1 MDPLAWLTEPYGST
15 FMQRAAIAA
24 LIVGAVVPTIGC
36 WTLLRRLSYL
46 GDAMSHGTLAGIAI
60 GSLAGLSVTGGALA
74 GGLVMSLVIVAL
86 LAHPRLREDTVVG
99 IAESALFAIGL
110 VVIGRYGSGGV
121 DLAHLLL
128 GGITTVGDDD
138 LAVASAL
145 ALLVLVG
152 ITLLFRDLRIA
163 TFDRE
168 HARQVGVRV
177 DALALLLMMLLAVA
191 IVVSLKV
198 VGLLLS
204 VGLLVIPP
212 AAARMVTDRVV
223 PMTFVAIGV
232 GTAGSLTGLTL
243 AYHLG
248 TPAGATITLTV
259 GAVLVLLAPVGARRQ
274 PRAG

>member
-110 VVIGRYGSGGV
+110 VVSGRWGCGGVVGGQLVVGGGSSGG
-121 DLAHLLL
+121 
-128 GGITTVGDDD
+128 GG
-138 LAVASAL
+138 
-145 ALLVLVG
+145 
-152 ITLLFRDLRIA
+152 
-163 TFDRE
+163 DR
-168 HARQVGVRV
+168 
-177 DALALLLMMLLAVA
+177 
-191 IVVSLKV
+191 
-198 VGLLLS
+198 
-204 VGLLVIPP
+204 
-212 AAARMVTDRVV
+212 
-223 PMTFVAIGV
+223 
-232 GTAGSLTGLTL
+232 
-243 AYHLG
+243 
-248 TPAGATITLTV
+248 
-259 GAVLVLLAPVGARRQ
+259 
-274 PRAG
+274 